1 MKKKKKKKKRLQEKP
16 RATSGRSP
24 PGHGASGPA
33 VSGGRGWGGLRAGV
47 DGVVSGGCPG
57 GSGFLVLGFV
67 GVGVG
72 FGGGLKAPN
81 IGCGVISGMG
91 W

>member
-1 MKKKKKKKKRLQEKP
+1 M
-16 RATSGRSP
+16 S
-24 PGHGASGPA
+24 
-33 VSGGRGWGGLRAGV
+33 WAGV

-67 GVGVG
+67 GVGVWL
-72 FGGGLKAPN
+72 GGGFKGPN